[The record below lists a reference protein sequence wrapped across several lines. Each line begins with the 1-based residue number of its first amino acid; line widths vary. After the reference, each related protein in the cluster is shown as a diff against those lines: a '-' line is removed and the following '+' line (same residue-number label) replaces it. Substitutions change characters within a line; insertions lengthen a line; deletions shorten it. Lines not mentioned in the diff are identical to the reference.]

1 LIKRRQGGIF
11 AVDRGPFKTSYF
23 CEKNERDPMKDLD
36 RPKQLAAER
45 ALDLIRDGQVIGLG
59 TGSTA
64 KFAIEGLGR
73 LVREGLSVK
82 GVPTSLATERMAREL
97 AIPLV
102 DLNEAGV
109 IDVTLDGADEVDPD
123 FNMIKGGGGA
133 LTREKLVALAS
144 VKRVILVDESKLVS
158 KLGQSR
164 LLPIEVL
171 PFAWTLAARLLTG
184 LGCVASLRDHGGM
197 AFVTDN
203 GNHIL
208 DCAFGPIEDAA
219 TLEKRIKLLPGVIEC
234 GLFIG
239 IADTLVIGFDDRV
252 EIRERP
258 A

>member
-1 LIKRRQGGIF
+1 MR
-11 AVDRGPFKTSYF
+11 
-23 CEKNERDPMKDLD
+23 DLD
-36 RPKQLAAER
+36 RPKQQAAKR

-82 GVPTSLATERMAREL
+82 GVPTSVATERLAREL

-102 DLNEAGV
+102 NLNEAGV
-109 IDVTLDGADEVDPD
+109 IDVTLDGADEVDLD

-158 KLGQSR
+158 RLGQSR

-171 PFAWTLAARLLTG
+171 PFAWTLAGRLLTD
-184 LGCVASLRDHGGM
+184 LGCVASLRVHDG
-197 AFVTDN
+197 APFVTDN

-252 EIRERP
+252 EVRERP
-258 A
+258 S

>member
-1 LIKRRQGGIF
+1 MKEMDDPKKR
-11 AVDRGPFKTSYF
+11 
-23 CEKNERDPMKDLD
+23 
-36 RPKQLAAER
+36 AAES
-45 ALDLIRDGQVIGLG
+45 ALKLIRDGQVIGLG

-73 LVREGLSVK
+73 MVGAGLSVK
-82 GVPTSLATERMAREL
+82 GVPTSIATEQMARECG
-97 AIPLV
+97 IPLV
-102 DLNEAGV
+102 GLNEAGA
-109 IDVTLDGADEVDPD
+109 IDITFDGADEIDPD

-144 VKRVILVDESKLVS
+144 TKRVILVDDSKLVS
-158 KLGQSR
+158 TLGQSR

-171 PFAWTLAARLLTG
+171 PFSWTLSARLVSA
-184 LGCVASLRDHGGM
+184 LGCVVSLRQHGES

-219 TLEKRIKLLPGVIEC
+219 ALEKRIKLLPGVVEC

-239 IADTLVIGFDDRV
+239 IADTLVIGFADRV